1 MKDFQF
7 RVSIACIGQVRSPD
21 EEAARRIVSEVIAL
35 LTAKWGLADVRTQFN
50 GSVVDIDFS
59 IGRVTLVSGKRRS

>member
-1 MKDFQF
+1 M
-7 RVSIACIGQVRSPD
+7 
-21 EEAARRIVSEVIAL
+21 AL
-35 LTAKWGLADVRTQFN
+35 LTAQWGLADVRTQFN

>member
-7 RVSIACIGQVRSPD
+7 RVSVACSGAVRALE
-21 EEAARRIVSEVIAL
+21 EEAARRAVSEVIAL
-35 LTAKWGLADVRTQFN
+35 LTAQWGLADVRTQFN